1 MTTTS
6 SITDQMIDQSIA
18 RMPQIFD
25 SHALI
30 RDLMRHWPRAY
41 ATDLHESI
49 GDDPIRA
56 LHSAIGTRLLSF
68 NIIEKTRKVD
78 SLNVRGDT
86 TENQEWQKLVHL
98 ADIPTPQSPPPAP
111 VGAR

>member
-1 MTTTS
+1 MTTTKS
-6 SITDQMIDQSIA
+6 LADQMIEQSIE
-18 RMPQIFD
+18 RMSEIFD

-49 GDDPIRA
+49 GDDPIRV

-68 NIIEKTRKVD
+68 NIIEKTHKVD
-78 SLNVRGDT
+78 SLNVRGEM
-86 TENQEWQKLVHL
+86 TENQEWQKIVR
-98 ADIPTPQSPPPAP
+98 PTA
-111 VGAR
+111 